1 MNFNHDL
8 RNIFSLISKDGQL
21 TNINFVD
28 PRLENAEVTSDF
40 LDIIYV
46 GRCALDEAQ
55 CSLHAG
61 DITGRYTK

>member
-1 MNFNHDL
+1 MTEINKNNAFC
-8 RNIFSLISKDGQL
+8 ICSISKDGQL

-28 PRLENAEVTSDF
+28 PRLNDTEVTPDF

-46 GRCALDEAQ
+46 GRCAEDEAQ

-61 DITGRYTK
+61 DFTG